1 MDLYPRWM
9 YHKTEEPKIVEN
21 EEDFDTLKA
30 DGWRESPAPF
40 INIKNF
46 NIDPDDAVGIQQLG
60 DTVQGVADALN
71 GAIQLDQMDKDQ
83 LEDYAQEHFG
93 VDLDRRKGVKKL
105 RAEVQTLIDGPTT
118 H

>member
-9 YHKTEEPKIVEN
+9 YHKTEEPKIVDN
-21 EEDFDTLKA
+21 GEDFDSMKA

-40 INIKNF
+40 IDITDF
-46 NIDPDDAVGIQQLG
+46 NIDPDDSVAVQQLG

-83 LEDYAQEHFG
+83 LEEYAQEHFG
-93 VDLDRRKGVKKL
+93 QDIDRRKSVKKL
-105 RAEVQTLIDGPTT
+105 RGEVQAMIDGPAT